1 MNRRAIGLLVPVAF
15 LLGLTAFAAQAAGVP
30 EPPAPPPDGPAVS
43 LTPAQKMRFAWPT
56 PISAQVEVR
65 EGFNGPC
72 SLRYTIELRDDGAG
86 GYILSARDPQPL
98 SGKLAQWTEATSEAG
113 RRALCMPLTVRL
125 DHSGRFFGYVDED
138 ARLKEA
144 MAGQHYIAG
153 AETVMPER
161 RRDLVR
167 QELES
172 RTMQTLNAWFGAWD
186 GAPRDVAG
194 SIRRRASA
202 PEPWPVQVD
211 WEITHVGTPKNL
223 SGTEFWAYGELTDAA
238 RAKYLLRTEKVGA
251 DAWVPG
257 AATPEDWYPDLVGLT
272 HAYLDVTTMRPLHV
286 ESVLYKRVSSA
297 SKPSADRAIARELI
311 FDFTWS
317 DGLKASGSYPA
328 PKALSAS

>member
-1 MNRRAIGLLVPVAF
+1 MKRRAIGRLAPVAV
-15 LLGLTAFAAQAAGVP
+15 LLGLFAFSAQAGVP
-30 EPPAPPPDGPAVS
+30 EPPAPPPDAPAVS
-43 LTPAQKMRFAWPT
+43 LTPAQKLRFAWPV
-56 PISAQVEVR
+56 PVSAQVEVR

-125 DHSGRFFGYVDED
+125 DHSGRFFGFVDAD

-144 MAGQHYIAG
+144 LAGQHYIPG
-153 AETVMPER
+153 VESVMPELR
-161 RRDLVR
+161 RELVR
-167 QELES
+167 RELES

-194 SIRRRASA
+194 SVRRRTTA
-202 PEPWPVQVD
+202 PEPWPLLVD
-211 WEITHVGTPKNL
+211 WQITRVGQPKNQA
-223 SGTEFWAYGELTDAA
+223 GTEFWAYGELADAA
-238 RAKYLLRTEKVGA
+238 RAKYQLRSQKVGA

-257 AATPEDWYPDLVGLT
+257 AAAPDDWYPDLVGLA
-272 HAYLDVTTMRPLHV
+272 HAYLDVATMRPLHV

-297 SKPSADRAIARELI
+297 SKPASDRAIARQLT

-317 DGLKASGSYPA
+317 DGLKAAGNYPS
-328 PKALSAS
+328 PKALAAP